1 MNFEQMLF
9 SQGFGTRRDCRDL
22 ILSGDVSWNG
32 AVVED
37 PYETVEPEGKS
48 FVVKGETWPFFE
60 KAIIAMNKPEGYE
73 CSMKPSFHPSV
84 LTLLPAPLRNR
95 NIQPVGRLD
104 EDTTGLLIL
113 TDDGAFQHYL
123 IHPKHH
129 GAKIYRAV
137 LKHPAEESL
146 VKQLLGG
153 VLLKDERTPVAA
165 SDCRITGE
173 HEIELTLEQGKY
185 HQVKRML
192 AARGAPVLYLKR
204 LSMGPLTLDAE
215 LPIGGW
221 RELTAEETA
230 SLRCTAGL

>member
-129 GAKIYRAV
+129 VAKIYRAV

-153 VLLKDERTPVAA
+153 VLLKDERTTVAA

-185 HQVKRML
+185 HQVKRMV
-192 AARGAPVLYLKR
+192 AAAGNRVETLTRIQFGA
-204 LSMGPLTLDAE
+204 LTLPVDLKPGEWKWISSRAE
-215 LPIGGW
+215 ITGKK
-221 RELTAEETA
+221 A
-230 SLRCTAGL
+230 

>member
-84 LTLLPAPLRNR
+84 LTLLPAP
-95 NIQPVGRLD
+95 QPEHSAGR
-104 EDTTGLLIL
+104 
-113 TDDGAFQHYL
+113 
-123 IHPKHH
+123 K
-129 GAKIYRAV
+129 
-137 LKHPAEESL
+137 
-146 VKQLLGG
+146 
-153 VLLKDERTPVAA
+153 
-165 SDCRITGE
+165 
-173 HEIELTLEQGKY
+173 
-185 HQVKRML
+185 
-192 AARGAPVLYLKR
+192 
-204 LSMGPLTLDAE
+204 
-215 LPIGGW
+215 
-221 RELTAEETA
+221 
-230 SLRCTAGL
+230 AG